1 MIYLYTINDNVM
13 TINEKSICVMIS
25 SKDYREHHI
34 DYTQKNILKYG
45 NRLTNEQLNLMY
57 GKINFHKES
66 GFRMLVFS
74 ETSKNNLNDYSI
86 PNDIKLEVLRSLPNR
101 KDIIQVDKQN
111 CIKYIK
117 TDDRVSV
124 INCYRKTDNFGKQP
138 TLDDMIHTHFFT
150 IDLVSGHIGFD
161 NTETYSKT
169 EVTDIE
175 TLIQN
180 FYSKFLVVVTYLEL
194 TEVKLKVVES
204 ILVKNR
210 KSHLDISNTS
220 RYNVIHVNSNWN
232 THIININSFGVRGH
246 WRLQPCGVGR
256 SQYKYVYIKPYEKGL
271 IRHLPQK
278 ELV

>member
-1 MIYLYTINDNVM
+1 MKINDH
-13 TINEKSICVMIS
+13 SICVIIS
-25 SKDYREHHI
+25 SKDYREHQINHTENDLI
-34 DYTQKNILKYG
+34 KFGDRISDTQKYSLK
-45 NRLTNEQLNLMY
+45 N
-57 GKINFHKES
+57 KINFHKET

-74 ETSKNNLNDYSI
+74 EKSKNSLSDYSI

-124 INCYRKTDNFGKQP
+124 INCYRKTDNFGYEP

-150 IDLVSGHIGFD
+150 IDLVSGCIGFD
-161 NTETYSKT
+161 YTETYSGNRI
-169 EVTDIE
+169 TDIE
-175 TLIQN
+175 TMIQK

-204 ILVKNR
+204 ILSKNR
-210 KSHLDISNTS
+210 KSHSDISNTS
-220 RYNVIHVNSNWN
+220 RYNIIHVNSNWN

-278 ELV
+278 ELVS